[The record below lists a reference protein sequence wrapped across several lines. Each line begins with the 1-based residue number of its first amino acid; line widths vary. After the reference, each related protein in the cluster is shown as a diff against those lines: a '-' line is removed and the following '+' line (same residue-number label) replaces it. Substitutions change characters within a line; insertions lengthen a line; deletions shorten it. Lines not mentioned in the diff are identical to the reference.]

1 MKQISRQT
9 LQNPFEHKDKFIIRQ
24 LNKFL
29 NSYLFPVTLTV
40 PSNNLSCYLKVI
52 KGMKTDN
59 WRQIYKQTNSV
70 FFSSNEVRLKNNVL
84 RRKPVAV
91 AFLYKSVE
99 VHTSLT
105 AYVIAVYFVSKGIP
119 ENGTQDSGT

>member
-1 MKQISRQT
+1 M
-9 LQNPFEHKDKFIIRQ
+9 
-24 LNKFL
+24 NKFL
-29 NSYLFPVTLTV
+29 STYLFPVTPPV

-91 AFLYKSVE
+91 E
-99 VHTSLT
+99 VHISPT

>member
-1 MKQISRQT
+1 
-9 LQNPFEHKDKFIIRQ
+9 
-24 LNKFL
+24 
-29 NSYLFPVTLTV
+29 
-40 PSNNLSCYLKVI
+40 
-52 KGMKTDN
+52 MKTDN

-91 AFLYKSVE
+91 E
-99 VHTSLT
+99 VHISPT

-119 ENGTQDSGT
+119 ENESRNKPRTQLIQSIWKSSTTAIAISRV

>member
-1 MKQISRQT
+1 
-9 LQNPFEHKDKFIIRQ
+9 
-24 LNKFL
+24 
-29 NSYLFPVTLTV
+29 
-40 PSNNLSCYLKVI
+40 
-52 KGMKTDN
+52 MKTDN

-99 VHTSLT
+99 VHTSPT
-105 AYVIAVYFVSKGIP
+105 AYVIAVYFVSKGIL